1 MSNNATKTPTSHE
14 TATKPTR
21 IAAVQFLNTVTLI
34 EGLNTWNGCQL
45 VKAVP
50 ARIASM
56 LTNHEADVGLAS
68 IVDALNPKND
78 LALIP
83 AGMIGCDGPTLTVRL
98 FSSVPIEQIT
108 RVHADTDSHT
118 SVMLADVLLRELHSV
133 QAEFVEFDARERMSI
148 AQDRSVDPDE
158 AWPETLLL
166 IGDKVVV
173 DSPPAIRYPHQIDL
187 GEAWHTLTGLPFVYA
202 CWMCRADDLG
212 STMIDEA
219 GAMLERVRLRND
231 QRLDWLVT
239 REAAAHNWPGDL
251 ARTYIGQ
258 LLSFQVDDR
267 ARQAVELFAHKLRE
281 HGILDAQTPRWSDR
295 PVPSA

>member
-1 MSNNATKTPTSHE
+1 MPRDNDHS
-14 TATKPTR
+14 TKPTR
-21 IAAVQFLNTVTLI
+21 IAAVQFLNTITLI
-34 EGLNTWNGCQL
+34 EGLNTWDGCRL

-50 ARIASM
+50 ARIAPM
-56 LTNHEADVGLAS
+56 LTANETDVGLAS
-68 IVDALNPKND
+68 IVDALNPEND

-83 AGMIGCDGPTLTVRL
+83 SGMIGCDGPTLTVRL

-118 SVMLADVLLRELHSV
+118 SVMLADLLLREQHDIA
-133 QAEFVEFDARERMSI
+133 AEFVEFDARERMSI
-148 AQDRSVDPDE
+148 AQSRDVNPDE
-158 AWPETLLL
+158 AWPETLLI
-166 IGDKVVV
+166 IGDKVVA

-187 GEAWHTLTGLPFVYA
+187 GEAWHALTGLPFVYA

-219 GAMLERVRLRND
+219 AAMLERVRLRND

-239 REAAAHNWPGDL
+239 REAAAHSWPADL

-258 LLSFQVDDR
+258 LLSFNVDDR
-267 ARQAVELFAHKLRE
+267 ARQAVERFATMLRE
-281 HGILDAQTPRWSDR
+281 HAILDAKQPRWVTSNSTHLTT
-295 PVPSA
+295 P